1 MPRLKKRTLLV
12 AETMSE
18 KQTIAETIAQIISRT
33 ILLLIV
39 LTTSI
44 AIICSVF
51 GWSYWPERFSHFQI
65 QYWLVVICLF
75 LLLLPFRDRTSIL
88 IGLFCAA
95 ILSANMVTWY
105 LPAGAPHRSLV
116 KILFSNVWETNRNH
130 QPILD
135 LVRSEAPDIAVFVE
149 VNARWR
155 KQLDSL
161 QDIFPYSRDNKKG
174 EVIYSKID
182 LKGTEI
188 VEPDPSFIRT
198 LILRN
203 LQLQGKPF
211 TLVVTHPSSPA
222 NLTEFAKRNKH
233 LDDLGLYLEKSPDNL
248 IVVGDFNATPWSPYY
263 RKFVDRSR
271 LVNTREG
278 LGLHPTWTTLG
289 VRKFPLWSQPLLS
302 VPIDHIFTRA
312 PNIHAS
318 SFHTGIDIG
327 SDHLPIVAEINKW

>member
-1 MPRLKKRTLLV
+1 
-12 AETMSE
+12 MSG
-18 KQTIAETIAQIISRT
+18 KQTTFWTISKIISKA
-33 ILLLIV
+33 IV
-39 LTTSI
+39 LPIVFITSI

-65 QYWLVVICLF
+65 QYWLFVSCLF
-75 LLLLPFRDRTSIL
+75 LLLLLFRVHAVSLEENRTSIL
-88 IGLFCAA
+88 IGLFCVA

-105 LPAGAPHRSLV
+105 LPTGAPHRPLV
-116 KILFSNVWETNRNH
+116 KILFSNVWETNRNYE
-130 QPILD
+130 PILK

-161 QDIFPYSRDNKKG
+161 QDIFPYSRDNKRG
-174 EVIYSKID
+174 EVIYSKIN

-188 VEPDPSFIRT
+188 VEQDPSFIRT

-211 TLVVTHPSSPA
+211 TLVATHPSSPA
-222 NLTEFAKRNKH
+222 NPVEFAKRNKH
-233 LDDLGLYLEKSPDNL
+233 LDNLGLYLEKSPDDL
-248 IVVGDFNATPWSPYY
+248 IVVGDFNTTPWSPYY

-289 VRKFPLWSQPLLS
+289 VRKLPLWSQPLLS

-312 PNIHAS
+312 PNVHAN
-318 SFHTGIDIG
+318 SFRTGNDIG
-327 SDHLPIVAEINKW
+327 SDHLPIVAEISKW

>member
-1 MPRLKKRTLLV
+1 
-12 AETMSE
+12 MSG
-18 KQTIAETIAQIISRT
+18 KQTTFWTIAQIISKA
-33 ILLLIV
+33 IVLLII
-39 LTTSI
+39 LITLI
-44 AIICSVF
+44 AILCSVF

-65 QYWLVVICLF
+65 QYWLIVSCLFLF
-75 LLLLPFRDRTSIL
+75 LLLFRDRTSIL

-105 LPAGAPHRSLV
+105 LPAGAPHRPLV

-130 QPILD
+130 EPILK

-174 EVIYSKID
+174 EVIYSKVD

-188 VEPDPSFIRT
+188 VEQDPSFMRT

-211 TLVVTHPSSPA
+211 TLIVTHPSSPA
-222 NLTEFAKRNKH
+222 TPAEFVKRNKH
-233 LDDLGLYLEKSPDNL
+233 LESLGLYLEKSPDDL

-263 RKFVDRSR
+263 RRFVERSR

-289 VRKFPLWSQPLLS
+289 VRKLPLWSQPLLS

-312 PNIHAS
+312 PNIHAT
-318 SFHTGIDIG
+318 SFRTGNDIG
-327 SDHLPIVAEINKW
+327 SDHLPIVVEINKW